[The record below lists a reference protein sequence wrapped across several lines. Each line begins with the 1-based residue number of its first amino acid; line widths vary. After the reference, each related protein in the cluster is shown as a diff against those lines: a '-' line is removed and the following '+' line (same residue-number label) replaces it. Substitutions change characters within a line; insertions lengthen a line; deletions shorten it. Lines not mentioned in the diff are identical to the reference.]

1 MSRHNQYGSCI
12 DELRVY
18 GKARRLNP
26 KPVAVTIDAA
36 DGMAAFVGTPVRMS
50 ASVADQYGVGCA
62 DEFGVE
68 WAVDGSCATID
79 GEGIL
84 TPVAEGECVV
94 TAHSGTAVDR
104 CTVRVLST
112 LVPSALRISPAY
124 MEVEEGA
131 VAEVAVLAA
140 DQYGQSVAVDAAE
153 WTVPAGLAVENGKLT
168 ANAPG
173 TYMVAAKAF
182 SLKAEAEVK
191 VLPRLTDNIAL
202 IKPVTASDG
211 STVTAL
217 NDGNGGSRWIANGET
232 VDMTMDLGGVYHLMR
247 SSILWERAAAA
258 DYTVAVSLDG
268 ENWQPM
274 SATEGL
280 SDTGA
285 DRTDET
291 TVNGIARYVR
301 LSMTRKATQ
310 WAYSIY
316 EWQLYGRRMLAGEPC
331 SVAILP
337 HAGETSVGVGV
348 EFEAEVKDCDGNEVT
363 SAPRLWTATGGV
375 FAGGTY
381 SSEIA
386 GTFGIAC
393 ESMLA
398 KAVSQIEVTC
408 QTSVITTTSVDS
420 CIYLDGGSLV
430 VEADGLTGVTVFAAD
445 GRVAMRSDA
454 RGDALRCRWALPHG
468 VYVVVVATTSGHRVT
483 NIVL

>member
-1 MSRHNQYGSCI
+1 
-12 DELRVY
+12 
-18 GKARRLNP
+18 
-26 KPVAVTIDAA
+26 
-36 DGMAAFVGTPVRMS
+36 MAAFVGTPVRMT

-94 TAHSGTAVDR
+94 TAQSGTAVDR
-104 CTVRVLST
+104 RTVRVLST

-173 TYMVAAKAF
+173 TYMVAAEAF

-202 IKPVTASDG
+202 KKTVTASDG
-211 STVTAL
+211 SAVTAL

-232 VDMTMDLGGVYHLMR
+232 VDLTMDLGGVYHLMR

-445 GRVAMRSDA
+445 GSVAMRSDA
-454 RGDALRCRWALPHG
+454 RGDALRCQLALPHG
-468 VYVVVVATTSGHRVT
+468 VYAVVVATTSGHRVT
-483 NIVL
+483 KIVL